1 VPVFT
6 RGELQFSVKYP
17 FSSATK
23 GLAKWI
29 NFDFTSVEPRLLDRA
44 KQRAISGIETGST
57 AVETH
62 TSSERIMIA
71 EILSYPL
78 AKIIVGKTKDKFL
91 ISRYARAEAR
101 SFKRFLMRESPANVG
116 ALAKDFGFSVGDAV
130 IPFTDYLKYL
140 PRDEQYKLV
149 NAPIKNGQ
157 VKVDRESIANLLPEK
172 LRDQIEKDLMQPMD
186 VPTIFDTYAAEIA
199 KEVNRDKA
207 FQTKENFG
215 KVEAG
220 VFPPCIKLL
229 IQEAESGQ
237 PMAHQPRFVI
247 ATFLVNIGMPVE
259 QVTEIFRNT
268 PNFNEKKTRYYIEYS
283 LGKRGSGTKYSPPS
297 CEKMVFY
304 GLCKNK
310 DQLCARVRHPLKY
323 YSRKKEAQ
331 GREHGKD

>member
-1 VPVFT
+1 MFT

-29 NFDFTSVEPRLLDRA
+29 NFDFSSVEPRLLDRA
-44 KQRAISGIETGST
+44 KQRAIEGIETGRT
-57 AVETH
+57 TVETN

-78 AKIIVGKTKDKFL
+78 AKIIVGKTRDKFL

-101 SFKRFLMRESPANVG
+101 AFQKFLLHESPANLG
-116 ALAKDFGFSVGDAV
+116 ALARDFGFSISDAV

-140 PRDEQYKLV
+140 PREEEYKLV
-149 NAPIKNGQ
+149 NAPLKDGQ
-157 VKVDRESIANLLPEK
+157 VQVDNESIAHLLPEK
-172 LRDQIEKDLMQPMD
+172 LRDQIEKDLYQPMD
-186 VPTIFDTYAAEIA
+186 VPTVFDTYAAEVA
-199 KEVNRDKA
+199 KETNRDKA
-207 FQTKENFG
+207 FKITEEFG

-220 VFPPCIKLL
+220 IFPPCIKLL

-237 PMAHQPRFVI
+237 PMAHQPRFVL
-247 ATFLVNIGMPVE
+247 ATFLVNVGMPVE
-259 QVTEIFRNT
+259 QVTELFRNT

-304 GLCKNK
+304 GLCRNK
-310 DQLCARVRHPLKY
+310 DALCERVKHPLKY
-323 YSRKKEAQ
+323 YSKKKEVKPNA
-331 GREHGKD
+331 